1 MSHHEVKI
9 IEIGKI
15 EKLPNADTLGMTHI
29 LGWQCVVRLSDF
41 KEGDKAIYIE
51 PDFMVPLSHPLF
63 TFLQNKENE
72 GRPQERIR
80 VRRFRGALSQGLLVE
95 VPPELANLPV
105 GTNVIEQLGIER
117 YEPPLP
123 KSTGGDFVGAPSG
136 LYAPVFDVE
145 SFQRYMAIF
154 VPGEEVVATE
164 KLHGCLKAD
173 TKVTLV
179 NGEQVAISDLK
190 EGDLV
195 LSYNEDTG
203 EFEPDR
209 VDAVIS
215 ADLPKDWVRLTFDD
229 GRVLE
234 CTEDHK
240 ILTQRGWVP
249 AKDLDEFDEV
259 MSGF

>member
-1 MSHHEVKI
+1 
-9 IEIGKI
+9 
-15 EKLPNADTLGMTHI
+15 
-29 LGWQCVVRLSDF
+29 
-41 KEGDKAIYIE
+41 
-51 PDFMVPLSHPLF
+51 
-63 TFLQNKENE
+63 
-72 GRPQERIR
+72 
-80 VRRFRGALSQGLLVE
+80 
-95 VPPELANLPV
+95 
-105 GTNVIEQLGIER
+105 
-117 YEPPLP
+117 
-123 KSTGGDFVGAPSG
+123 
-136 LYAPVFDVE
+136 
-145 SFQRYMAIF
+145 MAIF